1 MKLANA
7 TFGFL
12 SALLFIGLLFI
23 PEISSS
29 QSNDNVTRTEIREM
43 VNTNCIPVRQTTET
57 SGSPYLFD
65 EFIDGAVVLA
75 NRKTTD
81 VLPIRYNSY
90 KQTLEFRDGNYAYEM
105 NPDHVNAFEMYIDD
119 TVYKFTK
126 GYDARRLSNDEFVRL
141 IIDDDVKFMVK
152 HSTSFQEAVASY
164 GSATQQDKYTS
175 DESFYIKVGE
185 GNVNRIRRLNK
196 RLVMRNIDSHEREVR
211 DFADEN
217 NIDFSDPDDVEDL
230 LLHYNSLLEQ
240 SE

>member
-1 MKLANA
+1 MKLTNA
-7 TFGFL
+7 IL
-12 SALLFIGLLFI
+12 SALLFIGLLFV
-23 PEISSS
+23 PEISTG
-29 QSNDNVTRTEIREM
+29 QANDEVTRNEIREM
-43 VNTNCIPVRQTTET
+43 VNTNRIPIRQETET

-65 EFIDGAVVLA
+65 EFMDGAVVLA

-90 KQTLEFRDGNYAYEM
+90 KQTIEFRDGNSAFEM
-105 NPDHVNAFEMYIDD
+105 SSDQVNAFEMYLDD

-141 IIDDDVKFMVK
+141 IIDENVKYMVK

-175 DESFYIKVGE
+175 NESYYIKVE
-185 GNVNRIRRLNK
+185 DGNVNRVRSLSKRR
-196 RLVMRNIDSHEREVR
+196 VMRNIDSHEDKVR

-217 NIDFSDPDDVEDL
+217 NINFSDADDVEDL
-230 LLHYNSLLEQ
+230 LLHYNSLLKD
-240 SE
+240 SD